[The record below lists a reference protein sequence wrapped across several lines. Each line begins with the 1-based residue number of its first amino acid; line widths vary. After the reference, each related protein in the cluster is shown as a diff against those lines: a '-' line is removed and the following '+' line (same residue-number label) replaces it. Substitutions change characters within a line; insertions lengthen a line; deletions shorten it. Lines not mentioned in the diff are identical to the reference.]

1 MSVELVCAE
10 GFGRV
15 LRGPTFGNLTANRF
29 KLGSDFFNLINGR
42 FKLVVMTRVV
52 GPLSSRLSKRSFCK
66 VIVIVFNNVSAYQP
80 LLARY
85 KSNDVRRPVSVAV
98 ALVMSALGEVKFT

>member
-52 GPLSSRLSKRSFCK
+52 GPLS
-66 VIVIVFNNVSAYQP
+66 
-80 LLARY
+80 
-85 KSNDVRRPVSVAV
+85 
-98 ALVMSALGEVKFT
+98 

>member
-1 MSVELVCAE
+1 MSVELFCAE

-15 LRGPTFGNLTANRF
+15 LRGPTFGNFTANRF

-52 GPLSSRLSKRSFCK
+52 GPLS
-66 VIVIVFNNVSAYQP
+66 
-80 LLARY
+80 
-85 KSNDVRRPVSVAV
+85 
-98 ALVMSALGEVKFT
+98 